1 MFLVPLTLTEKIE
14 EFVAE
19 LIVSNEDLS
28 ARNAISAAIGEFP
41 NAKAIDAVFA
51 FVSMASALEQPL
63 FDYTGRDAKLSAEL
77 YRSIAILVADIYA
90 VERLRGWP
98 VTCAQLSEF
107 WVETDETFFIPGQAV
122 KAVTNLT

>member
-1 MFLVPLTLTEKIE
+1 MPLTLTEKIE

-28 ARNAISAAIGEFP
+28 VRYAISAAIGEFP
-41 NAKAIDAVFA
+41 DVKAIDAVFA

-63 FDYTGRDAKLSAEL
+63 FNYTGRDAKLSAEL

-90 VERLRGWP
+90 VEKLGGWP
-98 VTCAQLSEF
+98 VTCAQISDF
-107 WVETDETFFIPGQAV
+107 WIETDEAFFAPG
-122 KAVTNLT
+122 KAP

>member
-1 MFLVPLTLTEKIE
+1 MPLTLTEKIE

-28 ARNAISAAIGEFP
+28 ARYAISAAIGEFP
-41 NAKAIDAVFA
+41 DVKAIDAVFA

-63 FDYTGRDAKLSAEL
+63 FNYTGRDAKLSAEL

-90 VERLRGWP
+90 VEKLGGWP
-98 VTCAQLSEF
+98 VTCAQISEF
-107 WVETDETFFIPGQAV
+107 WVETDEAFFAPR
-122 KAVTNLT
+122 KAP